1 MTNEYLLT
9 FNPPLPP
16 SPQSSDQCLR
26 VWDLECEDSETKNRP
41 ENKRPKSY
49 QDLSNTT
56 GCLSVLESRAWCYTS
71 HLTIVDLETQ
81 MSTDLHLPNNG
92 SVGRRSR
99 GYQEVERVT
108 GVDGDVLLSV
118 SDGKS
123 YLYDE
128 KGLNLVPGSSSSDP
142 VNPRESRLTE
152 LFKVGSN
159 NVVVAAS
166 SVFCNGVG
174 TLKVEKF
181 KMGKAESRTMQ
192 ISPWTVKLSPQTV
205 KRKRASPGKTP
216 SVKLASKTPTPKQ
229 TPKTSTSTPKT
240 PQAPKFKSSPDP
252 LTENPAAAATTTL
265 PPTTPNPPPTPP
277 PKPAPKITY
286 TKEEIKLEVEQRVA
300 ASLLELNM
308 SPRLE
313 VRRDGDVKKARIT
326 TNVPPSYGLTG
337 IRSMIFSQ
345 NLPLSDTKMSRKE
358 QLTVKFH
365 YEVDTLLGN
374 INNSIRTFKQ
384 TLNREK
390 NSVKSTAALMD
401 VVEVRNGR
409 NRRCEEFV
417 SEWRAVVEEMMGRQR
432 MEAEALEAEIGGGK
446 IVVEWP
452 GKWEDVKKELL

>member
-1 MTNEYLLT
+1 MAHMTPNPLSSSKQTPPPAGAPSSANKLISTPSSSSAGISNAPYNTLKSAPLPAYTPTSLTYHTTSDCTSLCVSPSGTHLIAGFADGTVRLYPTNYTNHPGYILSHIQAKGLHTNLIMTLSIPPSGRYCFAGVLRGSVELTIHDLSTLEVTPYSHLSPHEFNTSKIVKGFKHLDAKLKGFGHATQVTDGSYRLFCGKGIKNIHIWSFIPPHHDLNGTDEPIWECIYDTQSNGMTVEYLSFVRINGVLKGA
-9 FNPPLPP
+9 
-16 SPQSSDQCLR
+16 SKSSDQCLR

-192 ISPWTVKLSPQTV
+192 ISPWTVKLSPQT
-205 KRKRASPGKTP
+205 
-216 SVKLASKTPTPKQ
+216 
-229 TPKTSTSTPKT
+229 
-240 PQAPKFKSSPDP
+240 
-252 LTENPAAAATTTL
+252 
-265 PPTTPNPPPTPP
+265 
-277 PKPAPKITY
+277 
-286 TKEEIKLEVEQRVA
+286 
-300 ASLLELNM
+300 
-308 SPRLE
+308 
-313 VRRDGDVKKARIT
+313 
-326 TNVPPSYGLTG
+326 
-337 IRSMIFSQ
+337 
-345 NLPLSDTKMSRKE
+345 
-358 QLTVKFH
+358 
-365 YEVDTLLGN
+365 
-374 INNSIRTFKQ
+374 
-384 TLNREK
+384 
-390 NSVKSTAALMD
+390 
-401 VVEVRNGR
+401 
-409 NRRCEEFV
+409 
-417 SEWRAVVEEMMGRQR
+417 
-432 MEAEALEAEIGGGK
+432 